1 MQQIDEVNQNQLN
14 LEKSR
19 ITTHNMAN
27 NALHLSEDKLNDLK
41 EDTDYWTNKVR
52 QQLH

>member
-1 MQQIDEVNQNQLN
+1 
-14 LEKSR
+14 
-19 ITTHNMAN
+19 MAN

-52 QQLH
+52 QDNNSINLNFCTFCHRHRTYAWT